1 MPFSNPT
8 ITSHSTLRNQTKLF
22 TFDKKEDMK
31 IITIP
36 IDIPHD
42 MLIALNESKQELK
55 SHFQVAIAM
64 MLFQEG
70 KLTLG
75 KAIQLS
81 GLTRFEFEKSLAKNK
96 IPISNLNLEQIMAD
110 VTKLKSL

>member
-1 MPFSNPT
+1 
-8 ITSHSTLRNQTKLF
+8 
-22 TFDKKEDMK
+22 MK
-31 IITIP
+31 NITIP
-36 IDIPHD
+36 VDIPSD
-42 MLIALNESKQELK
+42 MLIALNESEQELK
-55 SHFQVAIAM
+55 CHFQVAIAM

-96 IPISNLNLEQIMAD
+96 IPVSDLNIEQIMSD
-110 VTKLKSL
+110 VDKLKDL

>member
-1 MPFSNPT
+1 
-8 ITSHSTLRNQTKLF
+8 
-22 TFDKKEDMK
+22 MK
-31 IITIP
+31 NITIP
-36 IDIPHD
+36 VDIPSD
-42 MLIALNESKQELK
+42 ILIALNESEQELK
-55 SHFQVAIAM
+55 YHFQVAIAM

-96 IPISNLNLEQIMAD
+96 IPVSDLNIEQIMSD
-110 VTKLKSL
+110 VDKLGDL